1 MIEICSAIGFKS
13 THSTWNVK
21 ELIWEWQVRCISLGV
36 EVNVKLQ
43 SRHTKNWDKL
53 NISSLSQTTPQK
65 KKSKKKLLKI
75 VPVLRE
81 KKYGKLIFIV
91 SSRFETKLS
100 NQNSQNPYTHTYNF
114 SCGIHHMRPEVIHPS
129 ASIWTLKIDFSTYRE
144 YAPCFA
150 GVDCYNLLSL
160 WPDYIVYITMN
171 KAHHRSII
179 FYSHWL
185 VFGGYTVVLP
195 KISSLR
201 HLETTETTNH
211 NNRIEVFQNLAN
223 QSESTYIS
231 HHLLSLESI
240 RFLFWYTIYFA
251 YLFF

>member
-43 SRHTKNWDKL
+43 PRHTKNWDKL

-100 NQNSQNPYTHTYNF
+100 NQNSQNPYTHTHIT
-114 SCGIHHMRPEVIHPS
+114 SP
-129 ASIWTLKIDFSTYRE
+129 A
-144 YAPCFA
+144 A
-150 GVDCYNLLSL
+150 
-160 WPDYIVYITMN
+160 YITCGRRSST
-171 KAHHRSII
+171 HPHRSGRWKLI
-179 FYSHWL
+179 FQHIENMHRVLLALTATTYS
-185 VFGGYTVVLP
+185 
-195 KISSLR
+195 
-201 HLETTETTNH
+201 
-211 NNRIEVFQNLAN
+211 
-223 QSESTYIS
+223 
-231 HHLLSLESI
+231 LSDQI
-240 RFLFWYTIYFA
+240 T
-251 YLFF
+251 